1 MVLLTPR
8 FALYVGGLTSGL
20 LKVPGKHTGA
30 LVAFLT
36 DQPGFAP
43 VPQAERSHLGSFRE
57 SGSCKGCEPITVTS
71 RPRREGIVLVM
82 RPPTCAAGTGA
93 SPRSATIR
101 DSE

>member
-43 VPQAERSHLGSFRE
+43 VRKRSDPTWVPFGNRVHAR
-57 SGSCKGCEPITVTS
+57 VTS
-71 RPRREGIVLVM
+71 PSRSLLGHGRAVIALIT

-93 SPRSATIR
+93 FPRSATIR

>member
-43 VPQAERSHLGSFRE
+43 VRKRSDPTWVPFGNRVHARAVSPSRSPLGR
-57 SGSCKGCEPITVTS
+57 G
-71 RPRREGIVLVM
+71 REGIVLVM

-93 SPRSATIR
+93 FPRSAIIR

>member
-43 VPQAERSHLGSFRE
+43 VRKRSD
-57 SGSCKGCEPITVTS
+57 
-71 RPRREGIVLVM
+71 
-82 RPPTCAAGTGA
+82 PT
-93 SPRSATIR
+93 
-101 DSE
+101 